1 MSDVTEQVVP
11 QVEATK
17 EDIAPTPKVDEPKIE
32 ETKKE
37 ESVPALP
44 SQEPAPEKA
53 ADPLIDVP
61 LVDSEVKAVPEEP
74 QALKESDSP
83 SKRKAEDIAPE
94 PEALTDDIASSKK
107 VRVDTLE
114 ASEMKEVRV
123 GEE

>member
-74 QALKESDSP
+74 QALKELDSP